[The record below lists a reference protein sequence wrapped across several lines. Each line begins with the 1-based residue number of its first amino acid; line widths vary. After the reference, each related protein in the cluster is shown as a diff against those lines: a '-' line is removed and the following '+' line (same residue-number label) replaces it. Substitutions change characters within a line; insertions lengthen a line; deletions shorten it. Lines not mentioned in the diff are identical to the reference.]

1 MSTIYDSIII
11 GGGPAGLCALL
22 YMGRGLTNSL
32 LIEKKG
38 IGGLVSSTEHIENYL
53 GFKSIDS
60 FDLIEKMKE
69 HALEFAKDSI
79 RYDEVESISDF
90 DKEIKTIKTSDG
102 DEYKTKSIILSLGTT
117 TRSINVTGEEKFV
130 GRGVSYCATCDGA
143 FYKDLEI
150 ALVGGGNS
158 AFDEAIFLTRFVKKI
173 YLVHRRKEFRA
184 SEVLVQRLKD
194 TGKVEFV
201 LDSVIEEIVG
211 DNKVSSIKIKNIIS
225 NEVIEKNISGV
236 FVFVGQNPSTS
247 LIENTPIKL
256 NNEKYIIADMNMH
269 TSVDGI
275 FACGDVIEKNVRQI
289 ANAVGDGAIAASESI
304 KYIQSL

>member
-22 YMGRGLTNSL
+22 YLGRGLTNSI
-32 LIEKKG
+32 LIERKG

-117 TRSINVTGEEKFV
+117 TKSINVTGEEKFV
-130 GRGVSYCATCDGA
+130 GRGISYCATCDGA

-173 YLVHRRKEFRA
+173 YLIHRRKEFRA

-225 NEVIEKNISGV
+225 NEVTEKNISGV

-289 ANAVGDGAIAASESI
+289 ANAVGDGAIAASEAI

>member
-22 YMGRGLTNSL
+22 YLGRGLTNSI
-32 LIEKKG
+32 LIERKG

-173 YLVHRRKEFRA
+173 YLIHRRKEFRA

-225 NEVIEKNISGV
+225 NEVTEKNISGV

>member
-22 YMGRGLTNSL
+22 YLGRGLTNSI
-32 LIEKKG
+32 LIERKG